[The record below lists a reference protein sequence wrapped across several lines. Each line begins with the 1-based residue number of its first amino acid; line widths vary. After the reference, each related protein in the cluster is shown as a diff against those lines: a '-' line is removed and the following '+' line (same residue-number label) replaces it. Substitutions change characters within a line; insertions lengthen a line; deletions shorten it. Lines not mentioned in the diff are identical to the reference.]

1 MARMIYFVQRLHFY
15 RLAVLVGVSQGHKN
29 GHIVRRNTLAEVSFG
44 EWLKRR
50 RKAAGLTQEQLALQ
64 ISCSTSAIK
73 KFEAEQRRPSAQI
86 VEKLAEIFKIPPN
99 EETVFL
105 RFARGDWQ
113 SAPADRVQDVP
124 WRASTVSPR
133 SSLPATATLLIGRE
147 QEIARV
153 REYLLN
159 PTIRLVSLIGPPGI
173 GKTRLSLEVGREM
186 LSYFPDGVF
195 FIPLAPLDDPAHVA
209 PAIAQTL
216 GFTEAERKPSVERLK
231 EGIGEKQLLLL
242 LDNLEHVIEHAAPI
256 VSDLLIVCPRLKIL
270 ATSREALRV
279 TGEWLYPVPVLNV
292 PTASQLQS
300 IDVDEISKY
309 PALKLFT
316 ERARAVRP
324 EFELNAGNIRAV
336 AIICAQLDGL
346 PLAIELIAARIRF
359 VSPEYVLAR
368 LTGQFTLHADGM
380 RARPARQKTLHN
392 AIRWSYDLLSREEQD
407 LFARVAV
414 FSDGFSLEAAEAM
427 FSRIATD
434 QSISDLIASL
444 SDKSLLQHTSS
455 AGGEPR
461 FTMLMTMQQF
471 ALDRLR
477 QMNEEAIVRNWHLSY
492 FTHLVESAEPHLRTF
507 DMPIWLERLEAEQ
520 GNIRTALAWALERD
534 IEAGLRL
541 AGALWWF
548 WHIRDHKTEGVKWLE
563 RALRIES
570 SERGNQALTPGR
582 AMIRGKA
589 LYVAGFLRLMF
600 LETEQ
605 GASLSEES
613 LALFRELG
621 QSGRQGMAYALWN
634 LGVAAGQ
641 RADHPQRKALME
653 DSLALFREVGDT
665 FGIAQCLPSLADA
678 ELVMEENYERARA
691 LAEEGLALRQKIG
704 DKDGIAD
711 TLWALGH
718 LAFQQG
724 DYQEATARFESSLAL
739 FREIGNEYGLIGVL
753 FGLGEAAKAQNLH
766 EEAASALEEARILAK
781 DSGSKRVIAYIFYWL
796 GEVAAAQG
804 DYQRATKQYEEGLAI
819 SQQTENLGTV
829 AYGLSGL
836 GRLAQVQGDSMAA
849 RVFYRKALE
858 LYRQRTNRPDYPIRP
873 WRWLKTYR
881 AVAAYPVN
889 ALAILETTQDEMERA
904 TKLFGAAEALYTGI
918 RVEMSPMERVE
929 YDRAVG
935 AARAFLGEET
945 FTPAWEAGKA
955 MTMEQA
961 IAYALEN

>member
-1 MARMIYFVQRLHFY
+1 
-15 RLAVLVGVSQGHKN
+15 
-29 GHIVRRNTLAEVSFG
+29 LAEVPFG

-50 RKAAGLTQEQLALQ
+50 RKAAGWTQEQLAQQ
-64 ISCSTSAIK
+64 ISCSTSALK
-73 KFEAEQRRPSAQI
+73 KIEAEERRPSAQI
-86 VEKLAEIFKIPPN
+86 IARLAEVFHIPPK
-99 EETVFL
+99 EGPLFF
-105 RFARGDWQ
+105 RFARGDWR
-113 SAPADRVQDVP
+113 STPVEVTEDAP
-124 WRASTVSPR
+124 WRASTEATR
-133 SSLPATATLLIGRE
+133 SHLPSTVTSLIGRE
-147 QEIARV
+147 QEITRV
-153 REYLLN
+153 CEYLLN
-159 PTIRLVSLIGPPGI
+159 PDIRLVTLIGPPGI

-186 LSYFPDGVF
+186 SSHFPDGVF
-195 FIPLAPLDDPAHVA
+195 FIPLAALDNPAHVA
-209 PAIAQTL
+209 PAIVQTL

-231 EGIGEKQLLLL
+231 EGIAEKHLLLV
-242 LDNLEHVIEHAAPI
+242 LDNLEHVIEHAASI
-256 VSDLLIVCPRLKIL
+256 VSDLLAACPHLKIL

-279 TGEWLYPVPVLNV
+279 PGEWLYPVPVLNV
-292 PTASQLQS
+292 PTVSQLQS
-300 IDVDEISKY
+300 IGINEISKY

-324 EFELNAGNIRAV
+324 DFELNAGNIRAV
-336 AIICAQLDGL
+336 AMICAHLDGL
-346 PLAIELIAARIRF
+346 PLAIELIAARIRLMP
-359 VSPEYVLAR
+359 PESVLAR
-368 LTGQFTLHADGM
+368 LTDQFTLHADGM

-407 LFARVAV
+407 LFARVSV
-414 FSDGFSLEAAEAM
+414 FSDGFSLEAAEWM
-427 FSRIATD
+427 FSRNTTHP
-434 QSISDLIASL
+434 SISDLIVSL
-444 SDKSLLQHTSS
+444 LDKSLLQNTSGE
-455 AGGEPR
+455 GGIPR

-477 QMNEEAIVRNWHLSY
+477 QMNEEAIVRDWHLSY
-492 FTHLVESAEPHLRTF
+492 FMHLVENAEPHLRTF
-507 DMPIWLERLEAEQ
+507 DMLIWLNRLEADQ
-520 GNIRTALAWALERD
+520 GNIRTALAWALEKE
-534 IEAGLRL
+534 IETGLRV

-548 WHIRDHKTEGVKWLE
+548 WHIRDHKTEGVEWLE
-563 RALRIES
+563 QALRIES
-570 SERGNQALTPGR
+570 SERRNQALTPDR

-600 LETEQ
+600 LETDQ

-621 QSGRQGMAYALWN
+621 PSGRQGMAYALWN

-641 RADHPQRKALME
+641 RADPPKRKALME
-653 DSLALFREVGDT
+653 ESLALFREVGDT
-665 FGIAQCLPSLADA
+665 FGIAQCLPSLADIV
-678 ELVMEENYERARA
+678 LVMEGNYERAKA

-724 DYQEATARFESSLAL
+724 HYREATARFESSLDL

-753 FGLGEAAKAQNLH
+753 FGLGEAAKAQDLY
-766 EEAASALEEARILAK
+766 EKAASALEEARMLAK
-781 DSGSKRVIAYIFYWL
+781 DTGSKRVIAYIFYWL
-796 GEVAAAQG
+796 GEVAALQG
-804 DYQRATKQYEEGLAI
+804 GYQRAMKLYKEGLAI
-819 SQQTENLGTV
+819 GEQTENPGNV

-836 GRLAQVQGDSMAA
+836 GRLSQVQGDSMAA

-858 LYRQRTNRPDYPIRP
+858 LYRQRTNGPDYPIRP

-881 AVAAYPVN
+881 SVAAYPVN
-889 ALAILETTQDEMERA
+889 ALAILETTQGQMEQAA
-904 TKLFGAAEALYTGI
+904 TLFGAAEVLYTGI
-918 RVEMSPMERVE
+918 RAEMSPMERVE

-945 FTPAWEAGKA
+945 FTAAWEAGKA